1 MKKSSSVSILDLK
14 AENMGDA
21 SANLSIK
28 KRKISEGD
36 DRILQAEESSNDQL
50 ELSDDCNDLTKNY
63 ELQEKSA
70 CSTSLSDKNS
80 A

>member
-36 DRILQAEESSNDQL
+36 DRILQVEETNDDQL